1 MRITSLFEDED
12 DLHLFGQIA
21 LSLGLPLKEKPTPLK
36 GYNPSKLRKQV
47 AIVANTDWDR
57 LVLVLDADH
66 APDGGPAR
74 RWREVLDALRAVKI
88 DIPSEASTED
98 GLIHDLADGH
108 RIAVWIFPD

>member
-21 LSLGLPLKEKPTPLK
+21 LRLGLNMDKPTPLK
-36 GYNPSKLRKQV
+36 GYNPSRLRKRLD
-47 AIVANTDWDR
+47 IVAKEDWDR

-74 RWREVLDALRAVKI
+74 RWKEVLGALRAAKI
-88 DIPSEASTED
+88 DIPGDASTED
-98 GLIHDLADGH
+98 GLQLIPAADDVTDS
-108 RIAVWIFPD
+108 RQIA